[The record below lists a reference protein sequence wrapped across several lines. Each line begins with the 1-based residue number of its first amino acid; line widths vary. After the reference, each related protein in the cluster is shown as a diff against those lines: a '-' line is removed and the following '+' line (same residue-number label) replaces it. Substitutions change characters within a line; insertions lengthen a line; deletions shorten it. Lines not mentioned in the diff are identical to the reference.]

1 MDKGKGPIIDIGAVG
16 ARLIASP
23 AATPMIDAATRL
35 LFRDL
40 VRAPFMGVADRWLS
54 AAANGNG
61 KPTHP
66 GSRVERERLL
76 LTRAILDTFDRLAK
90 KGAMSPQFGRVTGRL
105 WARALT
111 VPATSKPAVRD
122 FRARYGCD
130 PPWVIAVSPGRACNI
145 HCPGCYASS
154 DGSSARLHWSVF
166 DRVLTEA
173 KELWGV
179 KVVVITGGEPFAY
192 RSDGVE
198 LLDVVQKHRDSLFVI
213 FTNGT
218 MIDDA
223 VAERLGWM
231 GNATVALSVEGMEE
245 STDARRGPGMFD
257 RVLESISHLRAHGA
271 AFGISATVTRDNCL
285 ELMSDEFLDY
295 FFFELDAFYGFLFQ
309 YMPVGGDYR
318 VELMPTPAQRLE
330 FWRRSWEVIE
340 KKKVFLFD
348 FWNHGTL
355 VHGCVAAGRERGYL
369 HVDWD
374 GKVTPCVFAQYSTGN
389 VHDVFSRGGDL
400 NDIWDSPFFRA
411 VREWQRGYGYGP
423 EVPSREGNWLAPC
436 PVRDHHGAFRG
447 LLDEHH
453 PEPENEP
460 ASKALSDD
468 DYYEGLVSYGE
479 ELARLSR
486 DVWEGEYL

>member
-1 MDKGKGPIIDIGAVG
+1 
-16 ARLIASP
+16 
-23 AATPMIDAATRL
+23 
-35 LFRDL
+35 
-40 VRAPFMGVADRWLS
+40 
-54 AAANGNG
+54 
-61 KPTHP
+61 
-66 GSRVERERLL
+66 
-76 LTRAILDTFDRLAK
+76 
-90 KGAMSPQFGRVTGRL
+90 
-105 WARALT
+105 
-111 VPATSKPAVRD
+111 
-122 FRARYGCD
+122 
-130 PPWVIAVSPGRACNI
+130 
-145 HCPGCYASS
+145 
-154 DGSSARLHWSVF
+154 
-166 DRVLTEA
+166 
-173 KELWGV
+173 
-179 KVVVITGGEPFAY
+179 
-192 RSDGVE
+192 
-198 LLDVVQKHRDSLFVI
+198 VQKHRDSLFVI